1 MGQPAALE
9 WLEMIYNQMDLF
21 PNNHIVDM
29 ILSLKVAFCRREVP
43 FKCSESEGTQG
54 DRNNHVTDSNF
65 KETFW
70 YVCPQHTMQ
79 GQKYIN
85 LMKKNMSIITD
96 STAPSIFT
104 SDCSHM
110 KLRLGNWHSTINNK
124 SPDLFEA
131 CHKATSRLAIWHSI
145 QNKSRDPK
153 FPVSQSYNG
162 GERLGPPFTKQKYP
176 QLPLPAKNIIFFPSS
191 KQDCK
196 GPDNTMLLLSITITT
211 SVTLL
216 FHTIKPS
223 TWSLTLCKLLFAAT
237 TFDLMI
243 WQRSAYSR
251 GSFGLVGANVSRAV
265 SELLTGYI
273 FNAILS
279 TNPC

>member
-1 MGQPAALE
+1 
-9 WLEMIYNQMDLF
+9 
-21 PNNHIVDM
+21 
-29 ILSLKVAFCRREVP
+29 
-43 FKCSESEGTQG
+43 
-54 DRNNHVTDSNF
+54 
-65 KETFW
+65 
-70 YVCPQHTMQ
+70 
-79 GQKYIN
+79 
-85 LMKKNMSIITD
+85 MSIITD
-96 STAPSIFT
+96 STVPSIFT

-131 CHKATSRLAIWHSI
+131 CHKATSRHTIWHSI
-145 QNKSRDPK
+145 QNKSWDPK

-176 QLPLPAKNIIFFPSS
+176 QLPLAPKNIIFFPSS

-196 GPDNTMLLLSITITT
+196 GPNNTMLLLSITITT

-223 TWSLTLCKLLFAAT
+223 TWSLTLFKLLFAAT

-251 GSFGLVGANVSRAV
+251 GSFGLVGANASRAV

-273 FNAILS
+273 YVRPFSLLTLANFRKQDSLRS
-279 TNPC
+279 TFKMLHNGRSYVHFQMHANECNNNNSSTPL

>member
-1 MGQPAALE
+1 
-9 WLEMIYNQMDLF
+9 
-21 PNNHIVDM
+21 
-29 ILSLKVAFCRREVP
+29 
-43 FKCSESEGTQG
+43 
-54 DRNNHVTDSNF
+54 
-65 KETFW
+65 
-70 YVCPQHTMQ
+70 
-79 GQKYIN
+79 
-85 LMKKNMSIITD
+85 MSIITD
-96 STAPSIFT
+96 STVPSIFT

-124 SPDLFEA
+124 SPDLSEA
-131 CHKATSRLAIWHSI
+131 CHKATSRHTIWHSI

-176 QLPLPAKNIIFFPSS
+176 QLPLVPKNIIFFPSS

-196 GPDNTMLLLSITITT
+196 GPNNIMLLLSITITT

-223 TWSLTLCKLLFAAT
+223 TWSLTLFKLLFAAT

-243 WQRSAYSR
+243 WQRSAYNR
-251 GSFGLVGANVSRAV
+251 GSFGLVGANASRAV

-273 FNAILS
+273 YVRPFSLLTLANFRKQDSLRS
-279 TNPC
+279 TF

>member
-1 MGQPAALE
+1 
-9 WLEMIYNQMDLF
+9 
-21 PNNHIVDM
+21 
-29 ILSLKVAFCRREVP
+29 
-43 FKCSESEGTQG
+43 
-54 DRNNHVTDSNF
+54 
-65 KETFW
+65 
-70 YVCPQHTMQ
+70 
-79 GQKYIN
+79 
-85 LMKKNMSIITD
+85 MSIITD
-96 STAPSIFT
+96 STVPSIFT

-131 CHKATSRLAIWHSI
+131 CHKATSRHTIWHSI
-145 QNKSRDPK
+145 QNKSQDPK

-176 QLPLPAKNIIFFPSS
+176 QLPLAPN
-191 KQDCK
+191 
-196 GPDNTMLLLSITITT
+196 NTMLLLSITIAT

-223 TWSLTLCKLLFAAT
+223 TWSLTLFKLLFAAT

-251 GSFGLVGANVSRAV
+251 GSFGLVGANASRAV
-265 SELLTGYI
+265 PELLTGYI
-273 FNAILS
+273 YVRPFSLLTLANFRKQDSLRS
-279 TNPC
+279 TF